1 MDKLA
6 NRQPLLPHHHQ
17 SPDTPRHWI
26 TLPVTVRLAALEHP
40 LTQGLFPSHVGYFPN
55 ARNHRVE
62 REQGIDQAIVKYC
75 IKGHGSYKLGALT
88 HAVTKG
94 DVFVVPVG
102 AVHAYGSDP
111 DRPWTVH
118 WFHAMG
124 HHLGPLLARLEATA
138 ARPVVHVG
146 LDTTLINLF
155 VELRQSLEVDYAE
168 SQLLYASQ
176 ILAHLLGRMIQLR
189 HGAPAATK
197 SAAERIRASIAHMK
211 QHLTEP
217 LAIDR
222 LAELACL
229 SQSHYSAQFRAITG
243 YAPKN
248 YLLRLRVHRAAQ
260 LLDTTGLDIKTVAR
274 ESGFID
280 PFYFSR
286 AFRQIHEVGPRK
298 YRQRRHG

>member
-6 NRQPLLPHHHQ
+6 KRQPLLPHHDQ
-17 SPDTPRHWI
+17 STDTPWHWI

-40 LTQGLFPSHVGYFPN
+40 LTQGMFPSHVGYFPN
-55 ARNHRVE
+55 ARNHYVE

-75 IKGHGSYKLGALT
+75 IKGQGWCKLGSVT
-88 HAVTKG
+88 HAVEKG
-94 DVFVVPVG
+94 DVFVIPVG
-102 AVHAYGSDP
+102 VAHAYGSDRA
-111 DRPWTVH
+111 RPWTVH

-124 HHLGPLLARLEATA
+124 LHLGPLLARLGVTA
-138 ARPVVHVG
+138 ARPVVHAG
-146 LDTTLINLF
+146 LDTALINLF
-155 VELRQSLEVDYAE
+155 VELRQSMETDYAE

-189 HGAPAATK
+189 HGAPTPTK
-197 SAAERIRASIAHMK
+197 TAVERIRASIAHMK

-217 LAIDR
+217 LAINR

-248 YLLRLRVHRAAQ
+248 YLVRLRVHRAAQ
-260 LLDTTGLDIKTVAR
+260 LLDTTDLDIKTIAR
-274 ESGFID
+274 DSGFTD

-286 AFRQIHEVGPRK
+286 AFRQIHDVAPRE
-298 YRQRRHG
+298 YRQRKHG